1 MFYACNNL
9 IRLLIDYY
17 FIIYDDQKYN
27 TILGKIIIVTIAIS
41 WSNNAYNLHIIDYYF
56 EEQEDIINDSAI
68 IWSIKYY
75 LSLIWRKNEERF
87 CQDEGID
94 DVSQQMINSFLEE
107 WSLPSIDHINNNHI
121 LPSRVSS
128 SLLSYF
134 FT

>member
-41 WSNNAYNLHIIDYYF
+41 WCNNAYNLHIIDYYF

>member
-107 WSLPSIDHINNNHI
+107 WSLPSIDHFNNNHI